1 MSTQGAD
8 KGGAWGC
15 RDNGMGP
22 QLSGVG
28 PRSGLA
34 RVSCLFAGTSSPR
47 LTHGRL
53 RETRLSKLIVIA
65 GVVML
70 VGQTTLFVL
79 FNLKRTQTV
88 VHSFRSPNA

>member
-22 QLSGVG
+22 QLSGAG
-28 PRSGLA
+28 LRSGLA
-34 RVSCLFAGTSSPR
+34 RVSCLPAGTSSSR

-53 RETRLSKLIVIA
+53 RETRRSKLMVIA

-79 FNLKRTQTV
+79 FNLKRTQTA